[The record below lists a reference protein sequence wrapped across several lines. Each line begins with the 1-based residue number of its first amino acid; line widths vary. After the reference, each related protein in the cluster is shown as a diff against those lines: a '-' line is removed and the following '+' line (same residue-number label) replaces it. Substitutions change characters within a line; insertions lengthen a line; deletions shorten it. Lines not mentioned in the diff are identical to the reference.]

1 MEDLRK
7 LQEWASKWQMVFK
20 PEKCFVMNITLKHN
34 PSLYTYSMRN
44 TPLAVV
50 KSWTYLGAVIDSKLN
65 FNEHCEKNQKKSP
78 FFLGHYPTIT
88 PCCPKRLQ
96 NRCVPVPCQTKT
108 RICLDSLESTYQKK
122 NIDKLEKVQNKA
134 ARFVTKSYDYNWNK
148 TWVGL
153 ILRPG
158 GRCVTVPCGTRSTTT
173 MYSWHFLLK
182 LSSNHV

>member
-65 FNEHCEKNQKKSP
+65 FNEHCEKKTKKALSS
-78 FFLGHYPTIT
+78 LAIIQRSLHAA
-88 PCCPKRLQ
+88 PKDCKIVAYQ
-96 NRCVPVPCQTKT
+96 
-108 RICLDSLESTYQKK
+108 SLVRP
-122 NIDKLEKVQNKA
+122 KLEYASTAWNPH
-134 ARFVTKSYDYNWNK
+134 TKKK
-148 TWVGL
+148 T
-153 ILRPG
+153 
-158 GRCVTVPCGTRSTTT
+158 
-173 MYSWHFLLK
+173 
-182 LSSNHV
+182 